1 MERDDVPDEEAELVG
16 DPGEDE
22 ADAEAY
28 ERLVF
33 DDDAYGS
40 LCAALHGRRFWNSAE
55 EAGR

>member
-1 MERDDVPDEEAELVG
+1 MERDDVLGEEAELVG

-40 LCAALHGRRFWNSAE
+40 LCVALRGRRFWNSAQ
-55 EAGR
+55 EASR